1 MLSWTIRGHGQYAG
15 EFRHLEQ
22 NDSTDLLGQF
32 YCTKKRNAV
41 PSYQY
46 EITITVSPQSPLWRK
61 HVFKHNDTIL
71 VSLLCLEMYITYD
84 IM

>member
-15 EFRHLEQ
+15 EFRHLGKMIPQIYE
-22 NDSTDLLGQF
+22 DSFTVL
-32 YCTKKRNAV
+32 KKEILYT
-41 PSYQY
+41 SYQY

-71 VSLLCLEMYITYD
+71 VSLLYLEMYI
-84 IM
+84 